1 MKNIG
6 KRPAEDREALFRN
19 TADKMGIN
27 EAIIEKDFWVCWML
41 DYLFHDCPWKNTL
54 TFKGG
59 TSLSKAYGLIDRF
72 SEDIDLIL
80 DWCILDYDKDEPWK
94 DRTKNQQDHFNKEA
108 NHRAE
113 EFLKDIFLPQITN
126 DLSEELGISVDMGIL
141 ADDKQT
147 ITFRYPHGFS
157 DASILQEIR
166 LEIGPLA
173 ACTPSGWETIQP
185 YSAEKYPNL
194 FGQKSTDVLTVHPE
208 RTFWEK
214 ILILHSVAN
223 LPEGKPVPLRYS
235 RHYYD
240 VVKMGDSEVK
250 TKAFTDLDLLEM
262 VTKFKMKF
270 YPLSWANYEQVFAGE
285 IRLLPSDVHMA
296 ALKSDYSRMQSMM
309 YGDVLD
315 FEEILEKLGAL
326 QEEIQQLMKTRS

>member
-1 MKNIG
+1 MKNIA

-41 DYLFHDCPWKNTL
+41 DYLFHECPWKNNL

-80 DWCILDYDKDEPWK
+80 DWCILDYEKDEPWK
-94 DRTKNQQDHFNKEA
+94 DRTKNRQDHFNKEA
-108 NHRAE
+108 DRRAE
-113 EFLKDIFLPQITN
+113 IFLKDLFLPQIRN

-141 ADDKQT
+141 DNDKQT
-147 ITFRYPHGFS
+147 IIFRYPNGFS

-173 ACTPSGWETIQP
+173 ACTPAGWEMIQP

-223 LPEGKPVPLRYS
+223 LPEGKQVPLRYS

-240 VVKMGDSEVK
+240 VVRSATWSGDGSPYVAFLQMGGWTQAVMRSVG
-250 TKAFTDLDLLEM
+250 L
-262 VTKFKMKF
+262 MKPGF
-270 YPLSWANYEQVFAGE
+270 SAMPLRVFPSSLVILMQVFSRIFE
-285 IRLLPSDVHMA
+285 YQIICIIITTLTN
-296 ALKSDYSRMQSMM
+296 KSEMF
-309 YGDVLD
+309 V
-315 FEEILEKLGAL
+315 AV
-326 QEEIQQLMKTRS
+326 

>member
-1 MKNIG
+1 MKNIA

-41 DYLFHDCPWKNTL
+41 DYLFHECPWKNNL

-80 DWCILDYDKDEPWK
+80 DWCILDYEKDEPWK

-108 NHRAE
+108 DRRAE
-113 EFLKDIFLPQITN
+113 IFLKDLFLPQIRN

-141 ADDKQT
+141 DNDKQT
-147 ITFRYPHGFS
+147 IIFRYPNGFS

-173 ACTPSGWETIQP
+173 ACTPAGWEMIQP

-223 LPEGKPVPLRYS
+223 LTEGKPVPLRYS

-250 TKAFTDLDLLEM
+250 TQAFADLDLLKT

-270 YPLSWANYEQVFAGE
+270 YPISWAKYEQVFDGE
-285 IRLLPSDVHMA
+285 IRLLPSDNHRA
-296 ALKSDYSRMQSMM
+296 DLKSDYSRMQSMM

-315 FEEILEKLGAL
+315 FGEILEKLGTL
-326 QEEIQQLMKTRS
+326 QDEIQILMKTRS